1 MAKPRTAR
9 GRESEA
15 VSAAYYRK
23 NGFPHADRVPASLP
37 GRDITGMPG
46 LAPEVKARRDFNP
59 LAWIRQARKNAG
71 QDVPYVILRCDG
83 QGPEHVGEWLV
94 IRRLEDDTK
103 LLRQAGYGQSDF
115 IVLPAGYRLAFDDSH
130 EVSSNHAE

>member
-1 MAKPRTAR
+1 VTSSRTAR
-9 GRESEA
+9 ARETEA
-15 VSAAYYRK
+15 VAAAYYRD

-46 LAPEVKARRDFNP
+46 LAPECKARRDFTP
-59 LAWIRQARKNAG
+59 KAWVKQARKNA
-71 QDVPYVILRCDG
+71 QADLPYVILRCDG

-103 LLRQAGYGQSDF
+103 LLRAAGYGS
-115 IVLPAGYRLAFDDSH
+115 ADDSH
-130 EVSSNHAE
+130 DVSSDS